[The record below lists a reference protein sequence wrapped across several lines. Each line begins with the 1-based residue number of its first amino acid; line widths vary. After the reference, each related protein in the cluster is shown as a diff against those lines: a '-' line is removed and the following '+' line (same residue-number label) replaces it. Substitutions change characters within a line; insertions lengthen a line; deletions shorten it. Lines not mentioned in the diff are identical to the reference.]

1 MISISRVKTLAN
13 TEHSSKRWLWLVS
26 YPMRITEFSKEST
39 NIQLSG
45 RNGSGGRYNQPITQ
59 IYIH

>member
-1 MISISRVKTLAN
+1 
-13 TEHSSKRWLWLVS
+13 
-26 YPMRITEFSKEST
+26 MRITEFSKEST